1 MIAAV
6 SGSIDPPD
14 LPDLEPTQLTLDDSG
29 ALVLDGAL
37 VTGPSDTPSAE
48 PLRATRVVVKESEF
62 SGVTFRAPAAT
73 ALELRDVRLRGC
85 DLSNVEAP
93 DPSIWRVDVADSRLL
108 GFRAA
113 GGDVR
118 ELRVTDSSLVL
129 ATFAFARMRNVVFEG
144 VDLTEASFMEAR
156 LDRVEFVDCRL
167 ADTDFR
173 GATVNACAIRGSS
186 LDGVLGIESLRG
198 IRMPWNDIVASVAA
212 LAAGLGIQ
220 IESEDDALA

>member
-1 MIAAV
+1 M
-6 SGSIDPPD
+6 SGYVDPPD
-14 LPDLEPTQLTLDDSG
+14 LPELEPHALALDDAG

-37 VTGPSDTPSAE
+37 VATPSAE
-48 PLRATRVVVKESEF
+48 PIRAARVVIKESELR
-62 SGVTFRAPAAT
+62 GVTFQAPAAT
-73 ALELRDVRLRGC
+73 QLELRDARLSGC

-93 DPSIWRVDVADSRLL
+93 EPSMWRVEVADSRLL

-129 ATFAFARMRNVVFEG
+129 ATFAFAGLRNVVFEG
-144 VDLTEASFMEAR
+144 VDLTEASFMDAR
-156 LDRVEFVDCRL
+156 LDHVEFIDCRL
-167 ADTDFR
+167 AGTDFR
-173 GATVNACAIRGSS
+173 NATVNACAIRGSS

-198 IRMPWNDIVASVAA
+198 VRMPWTDIVASVAD

-220 IESEDDALA
+220 IESDDDALA

>member
-6 SGSIDPPD
+6 PAHVDPPD
-14 LPDLEPTQLTLDDSG
+14 LSDLHPHALALDDAG
-29 ALVLDGAL
+29 ALALDGAL
-37 VTGPSDTPSAE
+37 VETPSDDPV
-48 PLRATRVVVKESEF
+48 RAAQVIIKESELR
-62 SGVTFRAPAAT
+62 GVTFQAPAAT
-73 ALELRDVRLRGC
+73 ALQLRDVRLSGC

-93 DPSIWRVDVADSRLL
+93 DPSIWRVEVIGSRLL

-129 ATFAFARMRNVVFEG
+129 ATFAFARLRNVVFER
-144 VDLTEASFMEAR
+144 VDLSEASFMQSR

-167 ADTDFR
+167 AGTDFR

-186 LDGVLGIESLRG
+186 LDGVLGIESLRSV
-198 IRMPWNDIVASVAA
+198 RMPWSDIVASVAA
-212 LAAGLGIQ
+212 LAATLGIQ
-220 IESEDDALA
+220 IESDDDAPA